1 MFPALLPVKLCVQM
15 LSHEFDDLLF
25 DIIQGFGNKN
35 GNGLVAAAPFH
46 LWRRDLVATAQ
57 QAVMSFLVSSI
68 DALLIE
74 DRLLRKVHGATAM
87 ENLLNFRPRLS
98 EEALVIKGSD
108 SANGSKLLIR
118 IKRRGGYA
126 TDDLLKLHPGI
137 RPILDLCDGS
147 LSVAEVTQRAGLP
160 QSESRDE
167 QVCTFLRSL
176 WHQGAL
182 CFDEPIL

>member
-1 MFPALLPVKLCVQM
+1 M
-15 LSHEFDDLLF
+15 LSREFDELLF
-25 DIIQGFGNKN
+25 DIIQRFGNEN
-35 GNGLVAAAPFH
+35 GNGIVAAAPFH

-68 DALLIE
+68 DTLLVQ
-74 DRLLRKVHGATAM
+74 DRLLRKVHGSIAK

-108 SANGSKLLIR
+108 SANGNNVLIR

-126 TDDLLKLHPGI
+126 TDDLLKLHPGT
-137 RPILDLCDGS
+137 RRILDLCDGS
-147 LSVAEVTQRAGLP
+147 LSVAEVTQHAGLP

-167 QVCTFLRSL
+167 QLCAFLRSL
-176 WHQGAL
+176 WHRGAL
-182 CFDEPIL
+182 CFDEPVL